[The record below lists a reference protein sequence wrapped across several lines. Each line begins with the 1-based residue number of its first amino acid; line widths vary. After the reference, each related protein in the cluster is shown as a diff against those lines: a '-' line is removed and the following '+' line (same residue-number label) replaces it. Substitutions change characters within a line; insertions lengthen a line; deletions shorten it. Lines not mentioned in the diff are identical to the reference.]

1 MNTMPGA
8 SIRMHDVNCES
19 NNELFLEQIDA
30 CRHCSGGP
38 SESADDPPAR
48 CLLCERYFE
57 KGRLFLNNV
66 G

>member
-1 MNTMPGA
+1 MDDMNVEPD
-8 SIRMHDVNCES
+8 SEPYREQ
-19 NNELFLEQIDA
+19 LEA
-30 CRHCSGGP
+30 CRHCAGDLAAGG
-38 SESADDPPAR
+38 SKRPPVR